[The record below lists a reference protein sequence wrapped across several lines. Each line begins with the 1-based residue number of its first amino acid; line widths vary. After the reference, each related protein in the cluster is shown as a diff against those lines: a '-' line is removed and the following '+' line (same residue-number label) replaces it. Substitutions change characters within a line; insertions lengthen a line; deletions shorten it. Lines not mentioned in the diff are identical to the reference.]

1 MNVDRL
7 IRMVTR
13 ILMRKGMKEMAKR
26 TGAKPSRHGRNVKQ
40 AMKTARRINRL

>member
-13 ILMRKGMKEMAKR
+13 MLMRKGMKEMAKR
-26 TGAKPSRHGRNVKQ
+26 TGTKPSPHARNVKQ